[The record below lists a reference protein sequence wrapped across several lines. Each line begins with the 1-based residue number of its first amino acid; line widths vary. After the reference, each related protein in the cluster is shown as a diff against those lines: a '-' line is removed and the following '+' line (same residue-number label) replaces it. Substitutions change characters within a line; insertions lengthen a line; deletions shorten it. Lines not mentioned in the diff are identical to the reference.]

1 MKKKNLIVFDIDDTL
16 TKSEYQHQKAY
27 VDTMIDFGIAE
38 INQDWKSYENVT
50 DSYILKENYE
60 ANFQKKF
67 DFSFIPEFEEKMTA
81 AMLQMQKTESIKG
94 ANEAV
99 NFFMRETDYA
109 ICFATGSL
117 LAPALVKLEQAEI
130 NFVPDLVEA
139 SNTIYTREN
148 IVKSAIKKA
157 ENYFQVATF
166 ENIISV
172 GDGMW
177 DLKTARNLGV
187 HFLGIRD
194 KSLAYFQQENIKS
207 HITDWSQFDFEK
219 VQSEL
224 GIKLDTTR

>member
-27 VDTMIDFGIAE
+27 VDTMLDFGISE
-38 INQDWKSYENVT
+38 INQDWKTYENVT

-67 DFSFIPEFEEKMTA
+67 DFSFIPEFEEKMTT
-81 AMLQMQKTESIKG
+81 AMLKLSKTEPIKG
-94 ANEAV
+94 ANEIV
-99 NFFMRETDYA
+99 NFFMKETDYA

-117 LAPALVKLEQAEI
+117 LVPALVKLEQAQI
-130 NFVPDLVEA
+130 NFVSDLVEA
-139 SNTIYTREN
+139 SNIIYTREN
-148 IVKSAIKKA
+148 IVKSAIEKAKK
-157 ENYFQVATF
+157 YFQVATF

-172 GDGMW
+172 GDGVW

-194 KSLAYFQQENIKS
+194 KSLHYFRQENIKS
-207 HITDWSQFDFEK
+207 HITDWSHFDFENI
-219 VQSEL
+219 QLEL
-224 GIKLDTTR
+224 GIKS